1 MVMAE
6 TQQVYSH
13 LTVRAGS
20 EEWTS
25 LLIKSTTDLRLD
37 VPPLAGHSQPFMF
50 ARVLLARLRPDHIQG
65 SGQLPVGST

>member
-1 MVMAE
+1 MAE

-25 LLIKSTTDLRLD
+25 LLIRSTTDLRLD
-37 VPPLAGHSQPFMF
+37 VPPLAGHSRPFMF